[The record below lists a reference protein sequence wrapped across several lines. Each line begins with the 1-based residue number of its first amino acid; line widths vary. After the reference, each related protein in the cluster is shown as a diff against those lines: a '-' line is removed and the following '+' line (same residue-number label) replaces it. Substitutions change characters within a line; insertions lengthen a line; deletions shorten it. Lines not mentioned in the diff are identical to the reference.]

1 MYMKIILKFFIIGNA
16 PGNGRPGIVDT
27 RGSTTSTSGS
37 GTSLS
42 VSNNE
47 GNTNNN
53 KGRQL
58 FEGKPQ
64 S

>member
-1 MYMKIILKFFIIGNA
+1 MKMILKIYDVIGNT

-42 VSNNE
+42 VSNNR

-58 FEGKPQ
+58 FHGKSQ